1 MKKKTLEECFYQIRN
16 GANIKQGVL
25 DGGYPITR
33 IETTSDGRFN
43 RNKMGYAGIIDLSK
57 YESYVLEDGDLLM
70 SHINSIQY
78 LGRTVLYKKK
88 DAEEKI
94 IHGMNLLSLKANK
107 DVIKPEYARYYF
119 CSSSFKKQIT
129 RIAKKSVNQASF
141 TVADLKKLVVDV
153 PSLSEQMKIAEILD
167 CVNEVIFTRRQELQ
181 KLDDLVK
188 ARFVEMFGTVYNNKF
203 GYEIKTL
210 QDVCEQIK
218 DGTHQTPTYTD
229 DSVNGYKFLS
239 SKDVTTGKI
248 DWTHLKHIPEKL
260 HKELYARIAP
270 RKGDILLAKNGTTG
284 IAAIVDRDEVFDI
297 YVSLALLRPINV
309 DPVYLW
315 VAINSAETKQQFD
328 ACLKGIGV
336 PNLHLGEIKKA
347 QVIVPPINE
356 QKQFAA
362 FVAQVDKSKAAI
374 QKSLNKLQ
382 ILFDSLMQEYFD

>member
-43 RNKMGYAGIIDLSK
+43 RDKMGYAGITDLSK

-70 SHINSIQY
+70 SHINSTQY

-129 RIAKKSVNQASF
+129 RISKKSVNQASF
-141 TVADLKKLVVDV
+141 SVADLKKLVVDV
-153 PSLSEQMKIAEILD
+153 PSLSEQMKISEILD

-188 ARFVEMFGTVYNNKF
+188 ARFIEMFGDIITNEK
-203 GYEIKTL
+203 KWR
-210 QDVCEQIK
+210 
-218 DGTHQTPTYTD
+218 TD
-229 DSVNGYKFLS
+229 NWCNVLKIVNGKNQKAVESEDGEYLICGSGGAMGRATNYLTKENSVIIGRKGNINKPILMREKYWNVDTAFGIEPNEEYINIDYLYIFCIFFDFENLN
-239 SKDVTTGKI
+239 KAVTIPSLTRADLLNI
-248 DWTHLKHIPEKL
+248 EMPIPE
-260 HKELYARIAP
+260 ISVQ
-270 RKGDILLAKNGTTG
+270 N
-284 IAAIVDRDEVFDI
+284 
-297 YVSLALLRPINV
+297 
-309 DPVYLW
+309 
-315 VAINSAETKQQFD
+315 
-328 ACLKGIGV
+328 
-336 PNLHLGEIKKA
+336 
-347 QVIVPPINE
+347 
-356 QKQFAA
+356 QFAT
-362 FVAQVDKSKAAI
+362 FVEQVDKSKAAV
-374 QKSLNKLQ
+374 QKSLDKLQ
-382 ILFDSLMQEYFD
+382 ILFDKLMQEYFG